1 MNPVLDEAGK
11 VKYIVP
17 EGRDITDMVKTQKA
31 LKESEE
37 KYRLLIENANEGI
50 FVAQDGLFKFANAR
64 VWDISGYSMDE
75 LGTRPFGHYIHPEDR
90 DMVLDKYAR
99 RLQGEIIEDTYPFRI
114 ITKEGKIAWVEVG
127 AIQSEWE
134 GKPAILGFMTDITE
148 RKQTED
154 ALRESEEKYR
164 QLVETANEVI
174 FVVQD
179 LKIKFFNRRAIDL
192 TGYSSD
198 ELKEM
203 PFAQL
208 VYPDDLAMVA
218 DGHQRRLQGEPFERV
233 YPFRYVLKNGAVGWA
248 EINTT
253 LITWEGRPA
262 TLSFLSDITERK
274 QAEDALRDS
283 EEQYRAVVENAR
295 EGIIVLQGEYIKF
308 VNQYIPVLLGY
319 SKDFLLT
326 HPFLDYIHPDDR
338 LTVIER
344 YMQRLA
350 GEPIMEAL
358 TARLLASSGSY
369 VWTEIRAVVIEW
381 EDKPATLNF
390 VTDITESK
398 KAQADLKKAFE
409 TITSTLEGTMEAVAM
424 MSELR
429 DPYTAGH
436 QKMVTHLA
444 LAIAKEMKLPEDR
457 LRALRVAGL
466 LHDVGKVYVPSEIL
480 SKPGK
485 LSELERGLAKAH
497 ASAGYDIVKAIKFPW
512 PVDEMV
518 HQHHERMDGS
528 GYPRGLKGD
537 QIMLE
542 ARILAVADTVEAMMS
557 HRPYRAALG
566 MDKALDEIIQNRG
579 ILYDETVVDTCV
591 LLFREK
597 GFKFPV

>member
-1 MNPVLDEAGK
+1 M
-11 VKYIVP
+11 
-17 EGRDITDMVKTQKA
+17 
-31 LKESEE
+31 
-37 KYRLLIENANEGI
+37 
-50 FVAQDGLFKFANAR
+50 
-64 VWDISGYSMDE
+64 
-75 LGTRPFGHYIHPEDR
+75 
-90 DMVLDKYAR
+90 
-99 RLQGEIIEDTYPFRI
+99 
-114 ITKEGKIAWVEVG
+114 
-127 AIQSEWE
+127 
-134 GKPAILGFMTDITE
+134 
-148 RKQTED
+148 
-154 ALRESEEKYR
+154 
-164 QLVETANEVI
+164 
-174 FVVQD
+174 
-179 LKIKFFNRRAIDL
+179 
-192 TGYSSD
+192 
-198 ELKEM
+198 
-203 PFAQL
+203 
-208 VYPDDLAMVA
+208 
-218 DGHQRRLQGEPFERV
+218 
-233 YPFRYVLKNGAVGWA
+233 
-248 EINTT
+248 
-253 LITWEGRPA
+253 
-262 TLSFLSDITERK
+262 
-274 QAEDALRDS
+274 
-283 EEQYRAVVENAR
+283 
-295 EGIIVLQGEYIKF
+295 
-308 VNQYIPVLLGY
+308 
-319 SKDFLLT
+319 
-326 HPFLDYIHPDDR
+326 
-338 LTVIER
+338 
-344 YMQRLA
+344 
-350 GEPIMEAL
+350 
-358 TARLLASSGSY
+358 
-369 VWTEIRAVVIEW
+369 
-381 EDKPATLNF
+381 
-390 VTDITESK
+390 TDITESK

-528 GYPRGLKGD
+528 GYPKGLKGD